1 MGSTNFSEHFQE
13 FTLAGPFPTTITK
26 LVIRDHT
33 HSPKWNHSFQVT
45 SPGNNGWSSTTLVHF
60 RDRVPRGYDSRNQF
74 AGVREVGAG
83 IGLQNTGRIVT
94 FNVKMDAN
102 E

>member
-45 SPGNNGWSSTTLVHF
+45 LPGNNGWSSTTLVHF
-60 RDRVPRGYDSRNQF
+60 RDRVPRGYENYLYTQGTSLL
-74 AGVREVGAG
+74 GLEKLGPEVDFKIQAE
-83 IGLQNTGRIVT
+83 L
-94 FNVKMDAN
+94 
-102 E
+102 